1 MMDLLHLRYFQ
12 SIASSGSMS
21 AAARALGVSQ
31 PTLTVAIRHLE
42 EHLGTTLFHRDHSG
56 VRLTRTGE
64 LLLSQAAEVFARLE
78 QVGRDIRELETG
90 DVGHFTLG
98 CHESLG
104 AYFLPGFMSSFLQQT
119 PRVVLTLWN
128 GTSDDVREAVLER
141 RVDFGL
147 GVNPRP
153 HPDLVLVPLFHDA
166 VDFFV
171 ATRPD
176 EGPPA
181 NDGAPLEAAHQ
192 RLREGPL
199 IFAGRVFQSQQL
211 LERLAAGMHLPERTL
226 SCGDLELVKSLTL
239 AGLGVGLLPRRV
251 AAYGQQGRLRRL
263 HPELP
268 FFPDTIVLL
277 YRGDT
282 HRTRAAMR
290 LKDALV
296 RHGRELDAAG
306 EPFT

>member
-1 MMDLLHLRYFQ
+1 MDLLHLRYFQ
-12 SIASSGSMS
+12 VIASSGSMS

-31 PTLTVAIRHLE
+31 PTVTVAVRHLE
-42 EHLGTTLFHRDHSG
+42 EELGTTLFHREHSG
-56 VRLTRTGE
+56 VRLTSTGE
-64 LLLSQAAEVFARLE
+64 LLLRHVTDVLARLE
-78 QVGRDIRELETG
+78 QAARDIRELETG
-90 DVGHFTLG
+90 DVGDFTLG

-104 AYFLPGFMSSFLQQT
+104 AYFLPGFMSAFLAQA
-119 PRVVLTLWN
+119 PRIVLTLWN

-147 GVNPRP
+147 VVNPRP
-153 HPDLVLVPLFHDA
+153 HPDLVILPLFHDA

-171 ATRPD
+171 ATGPD
-176 EGPPA
+176 EDRTPDDDA
-181 NDGAPLEAAHQ
+181 SLEATHQ

-211 LERLAAGMHLPERTL
+211 VERLAAELRLPGRML

-251 AAYGQQGRLRRL
+251 AAYGQPGRLRRL
-263 HPELP
+263 HRKLP
-268 FFPDTIVLL
+268 FFPDTITLL

-296 RHGRELDAAG
+296 QHGRALEAAG
-306 EPFT
+306 EPFA